1 MGFEV
6 FNHNQGAQM
15 TTSFPISRRI
25 ATTALGALTSVV
37 AFMALANPASALP
50 NNNGGGN
57 TNDPPQPIARFTM
70 TPNPVVVNGGV
81 SAIDV
86 VNVGGSIQPVKA
98 AALPTGLIRGVK
110 FDASKSFSPNGV
122 GEYDWDL
129 DGNGSY
135 ETHSAGPI
143 VYKKY
148 PVAGTYTIHLK
159 IVDADNS
166 GLTDDTSQDLK
177 VYNAPRAVLA
187 ASPKVALPGQQV
199 TYSAAGSTG
208 DGGVTKYDWDL
219 DGNGTFE
226 TNTGTTATAATSYQ
240 SLGDRPVRLRV
251 TDSHGTTAV
260 ASINETVTRAPTAAF
275 TFAPSPA
282 VVGETVKFDGSQSS
296 DDSKVADYAWDLDG
310 NGTFETDTHAN
321 PKTTTKYNAPG
332 TVNVR
337 LRVTDDNGLQDI
349 VAHPVQVLTAPPA
362 DTTAPRVG
370 IAPHSVKMNRKG
382 ILSMRILCPATERS
396 CSGRLALSSLLRSAH
411 GSKLGAGA
419 FQIGGGQNAT
429 VKIHLSRKNQR
440 LVKKLHRLRAQ
451 ATATAKDA
459 AGNSGTSSAQVT
471 IKR

>member
-1 MGFEV
+1 
-6 FNHNQGAQM
+6 M
-15 TTSFPISRRI
+15 TTSLLISTTRRFFSMAI
-25 ATTALGALTSVV
+25 ALVV
-37 AFMALANPASALP
+37 AVVGLMAFAHSAMALKPVDP
-50 NNNGGGN
+50 NTGNGGN
-57 TNDPPQPIARFTM
+57 NIPPHPEPVAKFTI

-81 SAIDV
+81 LDIG
-86 VNVGGSIQPVKA
+86 NIGGTGVIQPVKA
-98 AALPTGLIRGVK
+98 AAVPSALVRGVK
-110 FDASKSFSPNGV
+110 FDASSSFSPSGSMDY
-122 GEYDWDL
+122 EWDL

-135 ETHSAGPI
+135 ETSTSSPI

-148 PVAGTYTIHLK
+148 AIAGHYTIGLK

-166 GLTDDTSQDLK
+166 GLTDTVAHDLT

-187 ASPKVALPGQQV
+187 ASPALALPGQQV

-219 DGNGTFE
+219 DGDGTYE
-226 TNTGTTATAATSYQ
+226 THTTTPSTTQAYQ
-240 SLGDRPVRLRV
+240 SLGERTIRLRV
-251 TDSHGTTAV
+251 TDSHGTTGTT
-260 ASINETVTRAPTAAF
+260 SLRETVTRAPSAAF

-282 VVGETVKFDGSQSS
+282 VINETVKFDGSQSS

-321 PKTTTKYNAPG
+321 PKTTMKYTAVG

-349 VAHPVQVLTAPPA
+349 VAHPVQVLAAPPA
-362 DTTAPRVG
+362 DTKAPLMSISR
-370 IAPHSVKMNRKG
+370 HSVKMSRKG
-382 ILSMRILCPATERS
+382 VVSMRIACPAGERS
-396 CSGRLALSSLLRSAH
+396 CTGRLALTSLLRHAR
-411 GSKLGAGA
+411 GSSLGGAA
-419 FQIGGGQNAT
+419 FQLGGGQSST

-440 LVKKLHRLRAQ
+440 LVKQLHKLSTK

-459 AGNSGTSSAQVT
+459 AGNSGTSSARLT